1 MTESAAPTA
10 ATEPAPPWQLR
21 FFTIW
26 LGQAVSLLGSQLV
39 QFALIWYLT
48 TTTNSG
54 TTLAIA
60 SLMGLLPQVLLS
72 PLIGTLV
79 DRWNR
84 RAIMIAA
91 DATVA
96 AATVVLALLFAG
108 GSVAIWH
115 IYALLF
121 VRAVGSGF
129 HSSAMGASTVL
140 LVPRQHLARVQ
151 GINQA
156 LLGGLNIVAAP
167 LGALLLNSL
176 AMLGI
181 LLIDIATA
189 MVAITPLL
197 FWSIPQP
204 QRTEAGPRGS
214 IWQEMRA
221 GLSYVLGWPGLLI
234 VLAMAMLINFLLTPA
249 GALLPLLVTRHFGGQ
264 ALQLAWLEAA
274 LGGGIIIGGLLLGVW
289 GGFRRRIVTA
299 LCGLAG
305 LGAGVLIVGSAPPEA
320 IWLAL
325 AGNFVLGIMQP
336 ITNGSFG
343 AVIQAAVAPEMQG
356 RVFALILSA
365 ASLMSPLALLI
376 AGPLSDVL
384 DVRAWYWAGGVA
396 CILLALLGFMLP
408 SVMNIERTEADGVT
422 ATL

>member
-1 MTESAAPTA
+1 MADGTLTPPLTAPA
-10 ATEPAPPWQLR
+10 PPPWQLR

-54 TTLAIA
+54 TSLAIA
-60 SLMGLLPQVLLS
+60 SLMGLLPQVVLS

-91 DATVA
+91 DTTVA
-96 AATVVLALLFAG
+96 AATVVLAVLFAG
-108 GSVAIWH
+108 GMIAVWH

-121 VRAVGSGF
+121 IRAVGSGF

-140 LVPRQHLARVQ
+140 LVPRKHLTRIQ

-156 LLGGLNIVAAP
+156 LFGGLNIVAAP
-167 LGALLLNSL
+167 LGALLLGAL
-176 AMLGI
+176 AMQGI
-181 LLIDIATA
+181 LLIDVVTA
-189 MVAITPLL
+189 LVAIAPLL

-204 QRTEAGPRGS
+204 ERAAAGAGSS
-214 IWQEMRA
+214 IWQDMRA
-221 GLSYVLGWPGLLI
+221 GLRYVLGWPGLLI
-234 VLAMAMLINFLLTPA
+234 VLGMAMLINFLLTPPA
-249 GALLPLLVTRHFGGQ
+249 ALLPLLVTRHFGGQ

-274 LGGGIIIGGLLLGVW
+274 LGGGIIAGGLLLGMW

-299 LCGLAG
+299 LCGLVG
-305 LGAGVLIVGSAPPEA
+305 LGLAVLIIGSAPSEA
-320 IWLAL
+320 IWLAIV
-325 AGNFVLGIMQP
+325 GNILLGLMQP

-356 RVFALILSA
+356 RVFALVLSVA
-365 ASLMSPLALLI
+365 TLMSPLALLV

-384 DVRAWYWAGGVA
+384 DVRAWYWAGGSA
-396 CILLALLGFMLP
+396 CILLGLLGFVLP
-408 SVMNIERTEADGVT
+408 PVMGIERAEG
-422 ATL
+422 